1 MYLESLWVQ
10 GFRALE
16 EQRLDTLAPITA
28 VEGGNGSG
36 KTTLLD
42 AVYFLASGKSCLS
55 LSNAELIRD
64 GHSYFV
70 VGGRYRTRDPVAG
83 EPITHTVQ
91 AMFTTEGR
99 KELRIDGTV
108 YHGFIHAI
116 GGLRVAQFN
125 FSSVFLVKGMPSV
138 RRQYINLLIASC
150 DRAYFETLSSYSA
163 VVTRKNALLRQA
175 GDGIVDTTLLD
186 LYDEQIAA
194 LSSAV
199 YARRAVVLAAVG
211 QAMKRL
217 ITEGLFQQLADV
229 VIVYEP
235 RPVTVDTIRAM
246 RERELARR
254 ACLIGCHLDDF
265 ILLRGKRQLRDTA
278 SLGEAKLVA
287 LLLTFAGAEYVRA
300 VTGEYPVLLL
310 DDLEGD
316 IDDSNL
322 NRLMQL
328 LVRFEQVLIASF
340 DFNRLGGELNA
351 TSVQL

>member
-1 MYLESLWVQ
+1 
-10 GFRALE
+10 
-16 EQRLDTLAPITA
+16 
-28 VEGGNGSG
+28 
-36 KTTLLD
+36 
-42 AVYFLASGKSCLS
+42 
-55 LSNAELIRD
+55 
-64 GHSYFV
+64 
-70 VGGRYRTRDPVAG
+70 
-83 EPITHTVQ
+83 
-91 AMFTTEGR
+91 
-99 KELRIDGTV
+99 
-108 YHGFIHAI
+108 
-116 GGLRVAQFN
+116 
-125 FSSVFLVKGMPSV
+125 
-138 RRQYINLLIASC
+138 
-150 DRAYFETLSSYSA
+150 
-163 VVTRKNALLRQA
+163 
-175 GDGIVDTTLLD
+175 
-186 LYDEQIAA
+186 
-194 LSSAV
+194 
-199 YARRAVVLAAVG
+199 
-211 QAMKRL
+211 
-217 ITEGLFQQLADV
+217 
-229 VIVYEP
+229 
-235 RPVTVDTIRAM
+235 M